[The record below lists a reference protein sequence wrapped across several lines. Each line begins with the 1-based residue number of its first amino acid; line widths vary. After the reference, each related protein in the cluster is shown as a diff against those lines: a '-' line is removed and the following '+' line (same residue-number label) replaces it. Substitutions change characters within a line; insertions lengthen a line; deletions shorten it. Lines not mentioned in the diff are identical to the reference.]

1 MPSKALPPWTSA
13 MSKEDLLKVLQCSI
27 ASVELSHAVQT
38 LLCVRANYYLKLTG
52 PPFVFAIEAESHHS
66 RPNGAPADL
75 VAIVDDVNSG
85 LFGRRCSP
93 ADTDVLGHQLCLRV
107 FAKPSVRSDKST
119 RSHPPNLAS
128 LRELDFTLGFVGPSL
143 FIFVERVTDSRQ
155 RILLFLCKLLLD
167 AFRGPE
173 GTTSE
178 RSFGR
183 RISLVEYIIDAA
195 VDQRVLGLK
204 LVVVL
209 RAVLACRRPQAE
221 IPTTH
226 HSTTPFT
233 VSRWQSRTIPAF
245 SILRQSASGRKG
257 A

>member
-1 MPSKALPPWTSA
+1 
-13 MSKEDLLKVLQCSI
+13 
-27 ASVELSHAVQT
+27 
-38 LLCVRANYYLKLTG
+38 
-52 PPFVFAIEAESHHS
+52 
-66 RPNGAPADL
+66 
-75 VAIVDDVNSG
+75 VNSG

-128 LRELDFTLGFVGPSL
+128 LRELDFTLGFVGPPL

-178 RSFGR
+178 PSFGR

-209 RAVLACRRPQAE
+209 RAVLAPGRN
-221 IPTTH
+221 
-226 HSTTPFT
+226 SDYSSLNNSFT
-233 VSRWQSRTIPAF
+233 ISQCHSRTISAPTT
-245 SILRQSASGRKG
+245 LRQSASGLKG